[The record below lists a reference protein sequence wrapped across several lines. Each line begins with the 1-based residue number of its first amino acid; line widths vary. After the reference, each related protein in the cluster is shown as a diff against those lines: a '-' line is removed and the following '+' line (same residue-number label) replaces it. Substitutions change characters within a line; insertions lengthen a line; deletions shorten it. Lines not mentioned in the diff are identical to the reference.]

1 MPIDQERIVVL
12 DSLKPES
19 LSALCEQLSTQV
31 AQLESEFEQASRQLE
46 TTDDAERRRE
56 VEREQATRN
65 REIELLRARLE
76 TYCSA
81 QYHEDDD
88 TMRKRTLRVA

>member
-1 MPIDQERIVVL
+1 VVL

-19 LSALCEQLSTQV
+19 LAALCEQLSDQV
-31 AQLESEFEQASRQLE
+31 AQLERELEQASRQLE
-46 TTDDAERRRE
+46 MTHEMELRRE
-56 VEREQATRN
+56 LEREQFDRT

-81 QYHEDDD
+81 NYHDDD
-88 TMRKRTLRVA
+88 DIMRKRTLRMA